1 MDKKALKEA
10 GKNWIDKTVESAKRI
25 NKSLLDPLGV
35 KDFVSDYKKSK
46 RKGER
51 TKSRMA
57 QRTGNKYMIDKGTT
71 YVKPK
76 KIKPKQ
82 KPAAPK
88 KKYKLG
94 GSVKLAKKYFKG
106 GMV

>member
-10 GKNWIDKTVESAKRI
+10 GKEWADVTIKNFKKMFD
-25 NKSLLDPLGV
+25 DPTGV
-35 KDFVSDYKKSK
+35 RKFVSDYKKSK

-51 TKSRMA
+51 TKSKMA